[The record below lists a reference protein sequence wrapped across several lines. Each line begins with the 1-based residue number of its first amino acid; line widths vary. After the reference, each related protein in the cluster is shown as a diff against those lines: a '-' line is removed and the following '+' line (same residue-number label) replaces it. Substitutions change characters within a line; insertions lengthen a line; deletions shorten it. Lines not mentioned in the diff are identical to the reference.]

1 MERST
6 ENSEDNV
13 KGRLQDDRLRVGPG
27 GSRKGE
33 VPITGVPKER
43 LQYLEYLLGLNV
55 LRQDCLC
62 CPGRVLSIGL
72 TEKVMFE

>member
-13 KGRLQDDRLRVGPG
+13 KGRLQDDWPRVGPG

-33 VPITGVPKER
+33 VPYMDVPKER

-55 LRQDCLC
+55 LRRDCLC

-72 TEKVMFE
+72 TEKEIFE